1 MKHVPLGIGDRD
13 VPVPSHICLFY
24 NDDAELRARFG
35 FLTIGL
41 DDPEQVCVLFGT
53 HKRLAQIVAYLI
65 EDSGRDIEAAIASKR
80 LVLIEGAGTGDA
92 TLAHVGNTLDEITRN
107 GAKLIRFL
115 GFIAWDD
122 PAWPDEADLLAFE
135 AKVNLAVTKYPAV
148 ILCSYG
154 LSALR
159 GPVLI
164 HGGIETH
171 PMTVLGTRIHDN
183 PQYLPPEEYLV
194 RLQEGWKAG
203 SRPGAVPLSS
213 ISEEQLDEIVTSA
226 LRRPNPETEDLPT
239 SS

>member
-1 MKHVPLGIGDRD
+1 MTHVPLGIGERD

-24 NDDAELRARFG
+24 NDDAELRERLP

-41 DDPEQVCVLFGT
+41 DDPDQVCVLFGT
-53 HKRLAQIVAYLI
+53 HKRLARIITYLI
-65 EDSGRDIEAAIASKR
+65 EDTGRDIEAAIAEQR
-80 LVLIEGAGTGDA
+80 LVLIEGASTGDA
-92 TLAHVGNTLDEITRN
+92 TLAHVGNTLERIAAG

-135 AKVNLAVTKYPAV
+135 AKVNLAVTKYPAI
-148 ILCSYG
+148 ILCSYQ

-171 PMTVLGTRIHDN
+171 PMTVLGTRIHEN
-183 PQYLPPEEYLV
+183 PHYVPPSEYLV
-194 RLQEGWKAG
+194 RLQEGWKT
-203 SRPGAVPLSS
+203 SPRPSAVPLSS
-213 ISEEQLDEIVTSA
+213 LSEEQLDEIVTSA
-226 LRRPNPETEDLPT
+226 LQRPSQLAR
-239 SS
+239 